1 MNKRFLALLLA
12 AVLLLTVGCG
22 EKGAGK
28 ILSTEGVP
36 QEVLQSAQYKAALA
50 EETATV
56 IAYNYE
62 PLTDSAQLRAAVEKM
77 QAGEDAE
84 LRYYNFHDRNDI
96 QGIAGVRLTVKDG
109 VAAFQEASLTGYDG
123 TVDWEN
129 VLYQQAG
136 EIELNSCG
144 YLSFAE
150 GIDYTYRVF
159 SPLDPY
165 ENYNERY
172 ELTKTYLYPLAEGC
186 RQNFTSPEGITDPLW
201 WARLCWFLTDG
212 ETDYP
217 EGHEVPI
224 DKIEEV
230 LLKWFDISEE
240 TLRSLLDPD
249 GNGTMLWVTETG
261 ISWLC
266 FAKEAVREGDL
277 LRIRYGFTFNG
288 REPNYNRELTVRIA
302 EDGSWK
308 YVSNRTV
315 PTELENGVKAMS
327 IDGMLSGSGWQPLY
341 TCMVQEGD
349 GYNEVFHTTMEPK
362 LLADGTLAIPVIR
375 GDYEDGKTIAVV
387 LLRLD
392 GSYTAVETPLTCGGW
407 MRNVFDNTIGR
418 GTETEATRESII
430 IRTEYSQ
437 NVGTVF
443 GCYQPTRVVETEVWS
458 DGRVESRDYVP
469 EGSRYTMLKSPDG
482 QHIADATGNGSLTI
496 DGVTV
501 IETGLDREIWEYDRY
516 YRPELWLDNDRLVI
530 SSNYYRYSND
540 YGIFTLST
548 GEVTWMNLGKMNGN
562 GLSGIRLLDG
572 KLCWTV
578 MNENFFTDDESGSV
592 SEMAFYSLPVE
603 ELPYGTPT
611 RMATKLYYGMEHN
624 GRLWT
629 AETNYTATGHL
640 TVRAFD
646 PESGE
651 SAELDIPVAEWL
663 DGVEQSRGWTC
674 NAIKMTAQGM
684 VLRCTQ
690 YMENDNYGTDWII
703 LVPHALLDNME
714 WQRLPSV
721 LDSAEEMPLT
731 EIEEVFGGQWRDL
744 SYDEGYTLTIYREG
758 DALYCRWADMEPQQ
772 LVKAYKTGKTGYYI
786 TTRRADGTTDA
797 LALDTGKPKDNK
809 ITAMLYEWRNLTY
822 QGEA

>member
-1 MNKRFLALLLA
+1 MELTQGVRFDTLELSPEILRALMERNIVQSTPVQAGCIPPMLEWRDVIAKAPTGTGKTFAYGIPIVEHIDPEDESVQAVILAPTRELAIQITDELRILYTYKPGIRAVCLYGGAPIGRQIDALKKHPQIVVATPGRLSDYMKRRTVRVDTAKTVVLDEADRMLDMGFIHDVTRLLDRMDKRKNLGLFSATISREVMDIAWVYQRDAEEDTVREDEQNKPDIKQFRMDVSFDGKAEA
-12 AVLLLTVGCG
+12 IA
-22 EKGAGK
+22 K
-28 ILSTEGVP
+28 ILNETGFDRCMVFCNTKGNTERITKFLQMRGIDAQCIHGDIPQKKREQVMDLFRKGNLRVFVSTDV
-36 QEVLQSAQYKAALA
+36 AARGIDVDDVDIVFNCDIPD
-50 EETATV
+50 ENQDYVHRIGRTG
-56 IAYNYE
+56 
-62 PLTDSAQLRAAVEKM
+62 RAKR
-77 QAGEDAE
+77 Q
-84 LRYYNFHDRNDI
+84 
-96 QGIAGVRLTVKDG
+96 G
-109 VAAFQEASLTGYDG
+109 VAVSFVADFPSKIRIDDIAKNTR
-123 TVDWEN
+123 N
-129 VLYQQAG
+129 
-136 EIELNSCG
+136 EILP
-144 YLSFAE
+144 
-150 GIDYTYRVF
+150 V
-159 SPLDPY
+159 
-165 ENYNERY
+165 
-172 ELTKTYLYPLAEGC
+172 K
-186 RQNFTSPEGITDPLW
+186 
-201 WARLCWFLTDG
+201 
-212 ETDYP
+212 
-217 EGHEVPI
+217 
-224 DKIEEV
+224 
-230 LLKWFDISEE
+230 FDE
-240 TLRSLLDPD
+240 
-249 GNGTMLWVTETG
+249 
-261 ISWLC
+261 
-266 FAKEAVREGDL
+266 
-277 LRIRYGFTFNG
+277 
-288 REPNYNRELTVRIA
+288 
-302 EDGSWK
+302 
-308 YVSNRTV
+308 
-315 PTELENGVKAMS
+315 
-327 IDGMLSGSGWQPLY
+327 
-341 TCMVQEGD
+341 
-349 GYNEVFHTTMEPK
+349 
-362 LLADGTLAIPVIR
+362 
-375 GDYEDGKTIAVV
+375 
-387 LLRLD
+387 
-392 GSYTAVETPLTCGGW
+392 
-407 MRNVFDNTIGR
+407 
-418 GTETEATRESII
+418 
-430 IRTEYSQ
+430 
-437 NVGTVF
+437 
-443 GCYQPTRVVETEVWS
+443 
-458 DGRVESRDYVP
+458 
-469 EGSRYTMLKSPDG
+469 
-482 QHIADATGNGSLTI
+482 NGSLTI

-501 IETGLDREIWEYDRY
+501 IETGLDREIWEYNRY

-562 GLSGIRLLDG
+562 GNGLSGIRLLDG
-572 KLCWTV
+572 KLCWTAREV
-578 MNENFFTDDESGSV
+578 FFTDDESGSV

-663 DGVEQSRGWTC
+663 DGVEQSRSWTC

-684 VLRCTQ
+684 VLRGTQ

>member
-1 MNKRFLALLLA
+1 
-12 AVLLLTVGCG
+12 
-22 EKGAGK
+22 
-28 ILSTEGVP
+28 
-36 QEVLQSAQYKAALA
+36 
-50 EETATV
+50 
-56 IAYNYE
+56 
-62 PLTDSAQLRAAVEKM
+62 
-77 QAGEDAE
+77 
-84 LRYYNFHDRNDI
+84 
-96 QGIAGVRLTVKDG
+96 
-109 VAAFQEASLTGYDG
+109 
-123 TVDWEN
+123 
-129 VLYQQAG
+129 
-136 EIELNSCG
+136 
-144 YLSFAE
+144 
-150 GIDYTYRVF
+150 
-159 SPLDPY
+159 
-165 ENYNERY
+165 
-172 ELTKTYLYPLAEGC
+172 
-186 RQNFTSPEGITDPLW
+186 
-201 WARLCWFLTDG
+201 
-212 ETDYP
+212 
-217 EGHEVPI
+217 
-224 DKIEEV
+224 
-230 LLKWFDISEE
+230 
-240 TLRSLLDPD
+240 
-249 GNGTMLWVTETG
+249 
-261 ISWLC
+261 
-266 FAKEAVREGDL
+266 
-277 LRIRYGFTFNG
+277 
-288 REPNYNRELTVRIA
+288 
-302 EDGSWK
+302 
-308 YVSNRTV
+308 
-315 PTELENGVKAMS
+315 
-327 IDGMLSGSGWQPLY
+327 
-341 TCMVQEGD
+341 
-349 GYNEVFHTTMEPK
+349 MEPK
-362 LLADGTLAIPVIR
+362 LLADGTMAIPVIPKT
-375 GDYEDGKTIAVV
+375 GYKDGAPIAVMM
-387 LLRLD
+387 LHTD
-392 GSYTAVETPLTCGGW
+392 GSYEVIKTPLTCGGW
-407 MRNVFDNTIGR
+407 MKMSYSGGEIRYTS
-418 GTETEATRESII
+418 TETAGESLI
-430 IRTEYSQ
+430 IRTEYSTDIGVR
-437 NVGTVF
+437 NP
-443 GCYQPTRVVETEVWS
+443 YNRIDRLVETEVWS

-482 QHIADATGNGSLTI
+482 QHIADSAENGSLTI

-540 YGIFTLST
+540 YGIYSLST

-572 KLCWTV
+572 KLFWTV

-640 TVRAFD
+640 TVLAFD

-663 DGVEQSRGWTC
+663 DGVEQSRSWTC

-684 VLRCTQ
+684 VLRGTQ